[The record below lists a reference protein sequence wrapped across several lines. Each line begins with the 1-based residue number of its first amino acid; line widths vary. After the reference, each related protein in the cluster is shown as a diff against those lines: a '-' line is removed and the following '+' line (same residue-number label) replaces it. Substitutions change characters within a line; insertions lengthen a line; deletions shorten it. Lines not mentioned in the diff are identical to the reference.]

1 MNRITLTNWGKEIL
15 ASNTLQGDEVYWV
28 GYFGLAYVPSPDDAS
43 EDSSK
48 TTLVGGNEAGDYIY
62 NLWQGD
68 LLNAG
73 SAISDMGLNGITLY
87 DRNLTSNFRY
97 VFDQENGNNRLVTW
111 TTDDNS
117 MGRSGAEIPA
127 YVRKGYHIYDGVTLG
142 DGNNNS
148 DVESTGPGLP
158 CPAPLIYINK
168 NDYGGSDWPYKDE
181 MPFVTPDMRY
191 YPANTTRDNGED
203 CLDDPDELSLVSE
216 FNKRH
221 GFVSS
226 EGYGMNMQESCHNM
240 SRVTKLFP
248 ISSYELMASGPAK
261 KSDGTTAV
269 RSNDAET
276 VIAQGSDRGNAK
288 SIKYHLE
295 LNLRDA
301 YQEIQTYNSILE
313 YKAPADNAARNSSD
327 EIYSNPG
334 PNSLKFNRIGIYAV
348 KAAIRH
354 FYKEGDAGCRA
365 SHYQVEISPD
375 ADPKLFAIM
384 RLDEI
389 SMSDDA
395 SFGQN
400 WFSTDFVLNLET
412 FHEDE
417 TSICVNPE
425 VYYNMVENKAITWY
439 QNQLLATA
447 SLSEA
452 VTGIGIDVAHLM
464 ARAKSGTGDCSRV
477 NKGNQ
482 FNVRTGLKNLV
493 DDVGDEGSVRDIL
506 SLDNMSVGVPQL
518 GITSPGWECGR
529 ASLTVGEENAT
540 LGDYSINMTLRGAID
555 SASRSVLLMGGEDEP
570 DDDSEYVPRIA
581 VKDSQYS
588 IIMSGHGT
596 YNDVSNSIVMHG
608 GGDCY
613 KWEVSG
619 ADGSL
624 LFNSGK
630 LGKTTKFKNSFIH
643 FGDSDIVD
651 DAAYTYPSEFDN
663 VVWIGSTF
671 PLNEMSKR
679 FEGEESDDSYY
690 MEPLHDALVFLG
702 DMYRNDATQ
711 GDSASQ
717 NMLRWLGRGQQ
728 SKLMSEFLSDALG
741 SNISVSQP
749 YSAPMMFTG
758 GMALGGHSGISGMDD
773 DMPTISNRLY
783 DGADYYTPG
792 NYGLLKLGATESVIT
807 DMTLAGSGVD
817 LYTNTRSSCCVV
829 GISADN
835 QALIYSSKWVSGSRV
850 DEVTTYPLPEDDPI
864 TESPLRIYS
873 SPLRD
878 NPNHFVVHSPH
889 AGKPLVVAE
898 TQELDGTLH
907 IGLGQ
912 DVRYGNSGTTSITT
926 SYIAQGAGS
935 YVGVFRLAVRY
946 NNEHNAILQASW
958 LDDAPGGYAEAD
970 WTDDK
975 TDTKEAAY
983 SSGPDE
989 NHLEQSTYPTYV
1001 RDGYSGVKLSF
1012 QYHWIRKST
1021 TNPSNPYVYA
1031 MKVDGILVSVPSDK
1045 PNYYLFNGNTTGA
1058 SASFSERV
1066 EPIVEIEDS
1075 KNITDT
1081 NIFIDTNWKLL
1092 DSIGVTAKFLAVTAD
1107 RFATPFN
1114 DFDESGMYRLDKMI
1128 SADYAYV
1135 PLKDKSI
1142 YRFSAVNYHQ
1152 PDGHFVSNAH
1162 RIPLRMEKID
1172 SADCMVPY
1180 KQTGYDYSSPHRV
1193 YTEVYDDYI
1202 KNGPPENIYDMS
1214 YLTRFIGVS
1223 GMRQLVYR
1231 RTVELD
1237 INPAGNEYSVIQVSS
1252 PDIPISG
1259 MTVRLRCNANYS
1271 YNLVLADTVSAT
1283 ELTNVPVVL
1292 TDGII
1297 QDGEEFWIANSV
1309 LPISSAG
1316 LMHLSQLE
1324 TTGGVPIK
1332 LDDELSTPIHL
1343 KAVALKDAGKPLALV
1358 VLSTGDDTEPL

>member
-73 SAISDMGLNGITLY
+73 SAISNMGLNGITLY

-203 CLDDPDELSLVSE
+203 CLDDPDELSLLSE

-540 LGDYSINMTLRGAID
+540 LGDYSLNMTLRGAID

-570 DDDSEYVPRIA
+570 DDDSEYVPRIV

-588 IIMSGHGT
+588 FIMSGHGS

-651 DAAYTYPSEFDN
+651 DAAYTYPSELDN

-671 PLNEMSKR
+671 PLNEMAKR

-702 DMYRNDATQ
+702 DMYQNEAVAGDND
-711 GDSASQ
+711 SQ
-717 NMLRWLGRGQQ
+717 NMGTWLGRGAYMKQ
-728 SKLMSEFLSDALG
+728 MSNVLSNALDTTICAG
-741 SNISVSQP
+741 QP
-749 YSAPMMFTG
+749 YSAPTIFTG
-758 GMALGGHSGISGMDD
+758 GLALGGHISVKDVTAEAGT
-773 DMPTISNRLY
+773 PVESEFLREYI
-783 DGADYYTPG
+783 DYYRPG
-792 NYGLLKLGATESVIT
+792 SYGLLKLGGTEGAINDNQWGASN
-807 DMTLAGSGVD
+807 AA
-817 LYTNTRSSCCVV
+817 LYTNTRTT
-829 GISADN
+829 N
-835 QALIYSSKWVSGSRV
+835 VSIAPSTQKFILYLSEKGTGPRTIEYNPV
-850 DEVTTYPLPEDDPI
+850 APELAEENSPI
-864 TESPLRIYS
+864 FLYRN
-873 SPLRD
+873 PLRD
-878 NPNHFVVHSPH
+878 NQNHFVAHSPH

-898 TQELDGTLH
+898 TQEMDGTLH

-912 DVRYGNSGTTSITT
+912 DTRYGNSGVTAIYSA
-926 SYIAQGAGS
+926 YIDASPDTASDPNGNPWGGA
-935 YVGVFRLAVRY
+935 FRLTIQY
-946 NNEHNAILQASW
+946 NKNHNSVLEASW
-958 LDDAPGGYAEAD
+958 ANDNPTNGTFDENDNTVSVEAEYYKGGLEYINPDTKSTELELVAPGQPL
-970 WTDDK
+970 K
-975 TDTKEAAY
+975 
-983 SSGPDE
+983 
-989 NHLEQSTYPTYV
+989 
-1001 RDGYSGVKLSF
+1001 DGFSDVELSF
-1012 QYHWIRKST
+1012 WYHWHREMGTGNNYKYDVVIDSLKISLST
-1021 TNPSNPYVYA
+1021 N
-1031 MKVDGILVSVPSDK
+1031 K
-1045 PNYYLFNGNTTGA
+1045 PNYYSFNGGTSNAPTTHKFA
-1058 SASFSERV
+1058 DRV
-1066 EPIVEIEDS
+1066 EPIIELRNCS
-1075 KNITDT
+1075 NITDT
-1081 NIFIDTNWKLL
+1081 NVFLDMNCTLYKHDTALVKFTGVSTEYSIRPGGHDMEWNYWSSRKLE
-1092 DSIGVTAKFLAVTAD
+1092 AVKIMA
-1107 RFATPFN
+1107 PVMLH
-1114 DFDESGMYRLDKMI
+1114 G
-1128 SADYAYV
+1128 
-1135 PLKDKSI
+1135 I
-1142 YRFSAVNYHQ
+1142 YRASAVNYRL
-1152 PDGHFVSNAH
+1152 PDGRVLSNVGD
-1162 RIPLRMEKID
+1162 IPLRLEHIPSNQCID
-1172 SADCMVPY
+1172 E
-1180 KQTGYDYSSPHRV
+1180 
-1193 YTEVYDDYI
+1193 YTYNDIVQY
-1202 KNGPPENIYDMS
+1202 GVPENIYS
-1214 YLTRFIGVS
+1214 NTYRIIGVD
-1223 GMRQLVYR
+1223 GLLNKQWN
-1231 RTVELD
+1231 RTVTID
-1237 INPAGNEYSVIQVSS
+1237 PSAQS
-1252 PDIPISG
+1252 P
-1259 MTVRLRCNANYS
+1259 TE
-1271 YNLVLADTVSAT
+1271 YNLVNGYTAKLNARPNYVYTIERADSAAAS
-1283 ELTNVPVVL
+1283 EY
-1292 TDGII
+1292 TDLVIDTAYGMQIG
-1297 QDGEEFWIANSV
+1297 DEFWV
-1309 LPISSAG
+1309 KSSG
-1316 LMHLSQLE
+1316 
-1324 TTGGVPIK
+1324 PFRI
-1332 LDDELSTPIHL
+1332 
-1343 KAVALKDAGKPLALV
+1343 
-1358 VLSTGDDTEPL
+1358 LSTGLVAPDYLETDSTHQVELGEVLHAPLHLKMVPLSADGLTKGLIVLSQGASA